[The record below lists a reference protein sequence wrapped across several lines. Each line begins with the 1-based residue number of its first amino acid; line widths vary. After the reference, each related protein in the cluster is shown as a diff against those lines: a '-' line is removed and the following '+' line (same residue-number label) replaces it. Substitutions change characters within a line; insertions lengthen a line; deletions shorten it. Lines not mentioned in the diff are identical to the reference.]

1 MKYIETA
8 QIALADIDTSNRLRD
23 VDEGTAIAYAESIK
37 KIGQQ
42 TPIEVVPGNNGHP
55 YKLVAGAHRY
65 RALEILDLKE
75 IRAEIKKP
83 VTKKPDLEAR
93 LHEITENLLGPRL
106 TSLERAVFLGER
118 QEIYEAMY
126 PEAKKGAHGGRG
138 GKTNE
143 NEIVSFSKNS
153 ADVLDISER
162 TVQIATAIY
171 KGIPPKLRK
180 RIQGTP
186 LANKQGELYKLTQY
200 APGDRSKIVEACLAK
215 DDPAPS
221 VVVAAQRLDGQPVK
235 ETSPAD
241 AFKSAMVTKWR
252 APNVEGKAAFLD
264 YLIEL
269 GVIAEY
275 DRGQL

>member
-8 QIALADIDTSNRLRD
+8 QIALTDIDTSNRLRD

-55 YKLVAGAHRY
+55 YKLVAGMHRY
-65 RALEILDLKE
+65 RAHEILGLSE

-83 VTKKPDLEAR
+83 VTKNADLEAR
-93 LHEITENLLGPRL
+93 LHEITENLLGPKL
-106 TSLERAVFLGER
+106 TPLERAVFLGER

-138 GKTNE
+138 SKKNE

-153 ADVLDISER
+153 AEVLDISER

-171 KGIPPKLRK
+171 KGIPANLRR
-180 RIQGTP
+180 RIHGTP
-186 LANKQGELYKLTQY
+186 LADKQGELYKLTQY
-200 APGDRSKIVEACLAK
+200 APDDRKKIVDACLAK
-215 DDPAPS
+215 KDPAPS
-221 VVVAAQRLDGQPVK
+221 VVVAAQRLHGQPVK
-235 ETSPAD
+235 EKSPAD
-241 AFKSAMVTKWR
+241 AFKDAMVAKWR

-264 YLIEL
+264 YLVTL
-269 GVIAEY
+269 GVIPEY